1 MANDNKMTERTER
14 INSLIREELS
24 TLVREELHDPRVAGR
39 VTITQIATSPDLR
52 HAIAFVSVLG
62 TQEERDS
69 TMRALHPARPLLRRE
84 LAPRMTS
91 KNTPDLDFRLDTS
104 MERAQELT
112 EIMRR
117 NAAGRGEEV

>member
-1 MANDNKMTERTER
+1 MTERTER

-24 TLVREELHDPRVAGR
+24 TLVREELHDPRVAGL
-39 VTITQIATSPDLR
+39 VTIMQIDTSPDLR

-62 TQEERDS
+62 TDAERDS
-69 TMRALHPARPLLRRE
+69 TMRALQHARPFLRRE
-84 LAPRMTS
+84 LARRMTS

-117 NAAGRGEEV
+117 NAAERGEKL

>member
-1 MANDNKMTERTER
+1 MTERTER

-24 TLVREELHDPRVAGR
+24 TLVREELHDPRVAGL
-39 VTITQIATSPDLR
+39 VTITQIDTSPDLR

-62 TQEERDS
+62 TDEERDS
-69 TMRALHPARPLLRRE
+69 TMRALHHARPFLRRE
-84 LAPRMTS
+84 LARRMTS

-117 NAAGRGEEV
+117 NAAERGEKL